1 MDQSFFSASSKAG
14 CVGGD
19 VLFIFFTPK
28 FKLMFDLG

>member
-19 VLFIFFTPK
+19 VLFIFFK
-28 FKLMFDLG
+28 HKLKLGCDLG